1 MVSPQTSPL
10 STLNDTF
17 FIQAGNIAQSLVN
30 LNYSISAAPE
40 DANAVRSLASRAL
53 VQARELASLLQ
64 AAVHE

>member
-1 MVSPQTSPL
+1 MVSPQISPF
-10 STLNDTF
+10 STLNDNF

-30 LNYSISAAPE
+30 LNYSISAAPD

>member
-1 MVSPQTSPL
+1 MVSPQTSPF

-64 AAVHE
+64 AAVHG